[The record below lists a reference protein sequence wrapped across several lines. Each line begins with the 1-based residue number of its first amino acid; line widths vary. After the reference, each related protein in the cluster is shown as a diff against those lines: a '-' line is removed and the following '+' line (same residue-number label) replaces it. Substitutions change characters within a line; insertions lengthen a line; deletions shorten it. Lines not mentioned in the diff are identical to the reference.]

1 MHAHGAALGAL
12 RDEDVPHIGH
22 NTFVWHGDNPCG
34 LWAEACRDVAMD
46 DASSTPSAA
55 GAVERGDEDLRVAVD
70 RAALG
75 RGRRAVRGMLAEFP
89 TSLEE
94 DEATLRELA
103 NTSRGDEDE
112 ADLESAEQFAVAV
125 AYRVSVKRL
134 LGAFLEECLAMGVR
148 PSEW

>member
-1 MHAHGAALGAL
+1 
-12 RDEDVPHIGH
+12 
-22 NTFVWHGDNPCG
+22 
-34 LWAEACRDVAMD
+34 MD
-46 DASSTPSAA
+46 DASPTPSTA
-55 GAVERGDEDLRVAVD
+55 GAVEREDEDLRMAVD

-75 RGRRAVRGMLAEFP
+75 QAAARCVEMLAEFP

-103 NTSRGDEDE
+103 NASRGDEDE

-134 LGAFLEECLAMGVR
+134 LGAFLEECLAMGVP

>member
-1 MHAHGAALGAL
+1 MGKN
-12 RDEDVPHIGH
+12 DFKIGELSC
-22 NTFVWHGDNPCG
+22 D
-34 LWAEACRDVAMD
+34 
-46 DASSTPSAA
+46 
-55 GAVERGDEDLRVAVD
+55 RV
-70 RAALG
+70 
-75 RGRRAVRGMLAEFP
+75 
-89 TSLEE
+89 
-94 DEATLRELA
+94 LRELA

>member
-1 MHAHGAALGAL
+1 M
-12 RDEDVPHIGH
+12 
-22 NTFVWHGDNPCG
+22 
-34 LWAEACRDVAMD
+34 
-46 DASSTPSAA
+46 
-55 GAVERGDEDLRVAVD
+55 AVD

-75 RGRRAVRGMLAEFP
+75 QAAARCVEMLAEFP

-103 NTSRGDEDE
+103 NTSEDEDE
-112 ADLESAEQFAVAV
+112 DESDESDESDLESAEQFAVAV